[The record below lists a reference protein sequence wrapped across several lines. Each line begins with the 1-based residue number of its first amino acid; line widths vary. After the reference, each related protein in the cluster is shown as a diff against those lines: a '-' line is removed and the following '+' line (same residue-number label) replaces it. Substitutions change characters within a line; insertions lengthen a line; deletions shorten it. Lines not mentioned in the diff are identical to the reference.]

1 MKLNNK
7 AFAISSMLYGILA
20 ITIILLA
27 SILSIMRSNHTANQD
42 LSYTVSD
49 DLNKCAKRQLLMNNC
64 YLESEDCDLER
75 SNYNSCIGVKDSAI
89 TTVGVSPSTLSAGLL
104 ASGVVKMIKLG
115 ETDYYVFQGTN
126 PNNYI
131 TYEGKKGRIIYFET
145 NGNMKVIF
153 DNVNIAPT
161 TIMWD
166 EISDKNDAATMANL
180 WTGSKIH
187 YYLNND
193 FLNTFT
199 DISKFNDRAWAIGN
213 LYNSA
218 SFYGANGYFERERLE
233 TATHKVG
240 LPSISDVLIS
250 SSNQH
255 CLLDEKLDGRP
266 ATTNCTSNNWLL
278 NSNVYMWLSN
288 GVADSNRNKVETYAY
303 AINNEGLQAFLKN
316 NTTLQVRPV
325 IYFSQSNIKNNT
337 TGTIN
342 NPYEIN

>member
-42 LSYTVSD
+42 LSFTVSE

-64 YLESEDCDLER
+64 YLDSEDCDLER
-75 SNYNSCIGVKDSAI
+75 SNYNSCIGVKDSTI
-89 TTVGVSPSTLSAGLL
+89 TTTGVSPSTLSAGLL
-104 ASGVVKMIKLG
+104 STGVVKMLRLG
-115 ETDYYVFQGTN
+115 ETDYYVFQGSN
-126 PNNYI
+126 PSNYI
-131 TYEGKKGRIIYFET
+131 SYEGKKGRIIYFET

-166 EISDKNDAATMANL
+166 EVSDKSDTATIENL
-180 WTGSKIH
+180 WTGSKMH
-187 YYLNND
+187 YYLNNE

-199 DISKFNDRAWAIGN
+199 DISKFNDRSWAIGS

-218 SFYGANGYFERERLE
+218 AFYGTNGYFERERLE
-233 TATHKVG
+233 SATHKVG
-240 LPSISDVLIS
+240 LPTISDVLIA
-250 SSNQH
+250 SNNSD
-255 CLLDEKLDGRP
+255 CILDEKAGTRP
-266 ATTNCTSNNWLL
+266 ITGSCFSNNWLT
-278 NSNVYMWLSN
+278 NSSVYTWLAN
-288 GVADSNRNKVETYAY
+288 GVADANRNKVETYAY
-303 AINNEGLQAFLKN
+303 AVNNSGLKEYLKN

-325 IYFSQSNIKNNT
+325 IYFSQSNIKSNT
-337 TGTIN
+337 TGTIT